1 MKKENEEHYDHLVND
16 LKENGAVLMY
26 IDNGGNITLLTTGD
40 ITKVQSNITERM
52 LAAARPSLVLSL
64 ILFVEISIVK
74 FEDKLAAFLKKLFR
88 RV

>member
-26 IDNGGNITLLTTGD
+26 VDNGGNITLLTTGD
-40 ITKVQSNITERM
+40 ITKVQSNIAERM